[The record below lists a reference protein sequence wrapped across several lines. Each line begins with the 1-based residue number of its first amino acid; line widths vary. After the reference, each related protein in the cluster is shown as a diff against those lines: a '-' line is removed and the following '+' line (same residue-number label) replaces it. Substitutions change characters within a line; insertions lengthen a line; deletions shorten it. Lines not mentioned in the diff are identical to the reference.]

1 MVAIYR
7 SFQMPPESLNYLFAL
22 ARTGY
27 RSEFFSDFGKVTTI
41 SFQTLKKIKMFFFFL
56 FFFALLE
63 SVLGGESTLGVFEI
77 DQTIE
82 ICRIPLPSTNYC

>member
-22 ARTGY
+22 AKTGY

-41 SFQTLKKIKMFFFFL
+41 GFQTLKK
-56 FFFALLE
+56 
-63 SVLGGESTLGVFEI
+63 S
-77 DQTIE
+77 
-82 ICRIPLPSTNYC
+82 